1 MSEEE
6 IFGDAAFLS
15 KSNYGLHPENTFA
28 GVTSFFR
35 RRYSRDLDGV
45 DVAITGVPVDTAT
58 SGRPGTRFGP
68 RAIREA
74 SSQIA
79 WERPYDWDFNM
90 FDELAMVDY
99 GDVSFDHGR
108 LEDMPGEIRNHIKN
122 ILDQDTATLTLG
134 GDHFI
139 TYPVLQAHAEKHGP
153 LSLIHFDAHSD
164 TWSNDDEDGRVDHG
178 TMFYQAAKEGIIIP
192 EKSVQIGLRTTNP
205 DTLGFNILDARW
217 VSKHGP
223 EACAAEIKR
232 IVGNDKAY
240 ITFDIDCLDPAFA
253 PGTGTP
259 VFGGV
264 TSPDMMILLRNLAG
278 INAVGM
284 DVVEVS
290 PPYDHADIT
299 ALAGATI
306 AAELLAIY
314 SYNKLG
320 K

>member
-6 IFGDAAFLS
+6 IFGDSAFLS

-35 RRYSRDLDGV
+35 RRYSRDLNGV

-108 LEDMPGEIRNHIKN
+108 LEEMPGEIRNHIKN

-164 TWSNDDEDGRVDHG
+164 TWSNEDEDGRVDHG

-278 INAVGM
+278 VNVVGM

-314 SYNKLG
+314 SYNKLD